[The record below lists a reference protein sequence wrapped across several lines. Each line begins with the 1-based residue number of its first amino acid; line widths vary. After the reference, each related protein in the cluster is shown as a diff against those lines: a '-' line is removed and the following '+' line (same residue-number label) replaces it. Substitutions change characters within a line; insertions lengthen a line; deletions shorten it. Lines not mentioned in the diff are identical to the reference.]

1 MGKKRIGIEV
11 NEVLRAQWLQFDRF
25 YVEEFGEEGIP
36 EGDPYVWDFFENYRF
51 EDVVEKTKELR
62 DPEEMPDNINPIDY
76 QPDETGEAPADIFLF
91 KKEEE
96 EKLTA
101 RQVYNRFM
109 YEDYLFEIHGSAT
122 AMYRGMDLH
131 VNEFLE
137 KYQNNVEFVV
147 LSVENKFSIPPTLF
161 FLSKI
166 TSRFRNYRFVE
177 NNVDMWDDIDVLITS
192 DPQLLALGSPW
203 GKKLI
208 KVVRPYNTNIKTK
221 FLEVLQIHDLNGNQ
235 KFEKLIKYKNKQQ

>member
-1 MGKKRIGIEV
+1 MGKKRIGIDV

-25 YVEEFGEEGIP
+25 YAQEFGEEGIP
-36 EGDPYVWDFFENYRF
+36 EGDPYVWDFFENYKF

-62 DPEEMPDNINPIDY
+62 DPEDMPDINPLDY
-76 QPDETGEAPADIFLF
+76 QTDKTGEAPADIFLF

-96 EKLTA
+96 NKLTA

-109 YEDYLFEIHGSAT
+109 YEDYLFEINGSAT
-122 AMYRGMDLH
+122 PMYRGMDLH

-137 KYQNNVEFVV
+137 KYQNNAEFVV
-147 LSVENKFSIPPTLF
+147 MSVENKFSIPPTLF

-166 TSRFRNYRFVE
+166 TSRFRNYRFVDE
-177 NNVDMWDDIDVLITS
+177 NLEMWDDIDVLITS
-192 DPQLLALGSPW
+192 DPQLLTLGAPW

-208 KVVRPYNTNIKTK
+208 KVLRPYNKDIHTK
-221 FLEVLQIHDLNGNQ
+221 FLEILQINDLNGNE
-235 KFEKLIKYKNKQQ
+235 KFEKLIKYKNKKQ